1 MIDPMPTQACSVTD
15 GKNAWTME
23 KAPMVRNEQILASN
37 NVATQLPPVRT
48 ERNNARINDRAA
60 PEKMGCVLNHC
71 ARRSNRSIK
80 NLHIAMEIIACLAN
94 TKSVVKLFISQF
106 KIIYLSSRNLR
117 RHVQLFDRKTP
128 CRSNHLRC
136 KKLHCLCK
144 AATPA

>member
-1 MIDPMPTQACSVTD
+1 MIEPMPTQACSVTD

-37 NVATQLPPVRT
+37 NVAIQLPPVRM

-80 NLHIAMEIIACLAN
+80 NLHIAMEIISCLAN
-94 TKSVVKLFISQF
+94 NKSVVKLF
-106 KIIYLSSRNLR
+106 LS
-117 RHVQLFDRKTP
+117 
-128 CRSNHLRC
+128 
-136 KKLHCLCK
+136 
-144 AATPA
+144 